1 MEQINNHFSRKSM
14 GNMLLKVR
22 VWIEIARVKI
32 KGGGTNRIAI
42 RKMFDKINKSS
53 LSVMVSKI

>member
-1 MEQINNHFSRKSM
+1 M